1 MTLNLSSALSLEYTG
16 ARTRVYVCPGNEKKD
31 GLSTQCDRNVCV
43 CVCVCVCSFLSR
55 GVHKRRINDHKLAK
69 EEQMIIME

>member
-1 MTLNLSSALSLEYTG
+1 MTLNLSSVLSLEYTG

-43 CVCVCVCSFLSR
+43 CVCVCVQFPFKR
-55 GVHKRRINDHKLAK
+55 GP
-69 EEQMIIME
+69 